1 MENATPITQPKDMH
15 EFCIW
20 AQEALL
26 EFNIK
31 DVTYALAVE
40 TIDSFRECQEVHTPS
55 IEEAEAM
62 CDKIAKAMT
71 YDGKSRTLQIL
82 FEIAQGESGELDV
95 GYWVHRAFEEA
106 LNPTTN

>member
-1 MENATPITQPKDMH
+1 MENDTQTTLPKDMH

-26 EFNIK
+26 EFNIN

-40 TIDSFRECQEVHTPS
+40 TIDSFRDCKEVHIPS
-55 IEEAEAM
+55 IEEADAM
-62 CDKIAKAMT
+62 CDKIVKAMT

-82 FEIAQGESGELDV
+82 FEIAQGEGGELDV
-95 GYWVHRAFEEA
+95 GYWVQRAFDEA